1 MEGWSRNEGYR
12 GKAWPRDENSSVL
25 SKGCSIAEICSI
37 QVHWGCCHLEFSDG
51 SAERQCYLKW
61 SVDQQ
66 ASPGSWL
73 EMQILASYP
82 KPDSKSWHRAQQSF
96 NKLACVSNAYRSL
109 RSALLH
115 IGITFIPRLCVCMQ
129 SHFSHVL
136 LFGTLWTV
144 AYQVSLSLGFSR
156 QEYWSGLSCPSPGNL
171 PNPGIDPGSP
181 ALQADSLPL
190 NLQIALG
197 SMAILKIFILLIQGN
212 RVSFHFFKLS
222 SIPLIS
228 VFSGFRL

>member
-1 MEGWSRNEGYR
+1 MCGFISGSLFCSTDLCICFCASTMLFDYCSFAVYSEVWGVITPTLFFFSRWLQQFGVFCSYIWIFTYS
-12 GKAWPRDENSSVL
+12 GSVKNVMGVL
-25 SKGCSIAEICSI
+25 IDVI
-37 QVHWGCCHLEFSDG
+37 
-51 SAERQCYLKW
+51 
-61 SVDQQ
+61 
-66 ASPGSWL
+66 
-73 EMQILASYP
+73 
-82 KPDSKSWHRAQQSF
+82 
-96 NKLACVSNAYRSL
+96 
-109 RSALLH
+109 
-115 IGITFIPRLCVCMQ
+115 
-129 SHFSHVL
+129 SHVWL
-136 LFGTLWTV
+136 IATLWTV
-144 AYQVSLSLGFSR
+144 AHQAPLSMGFSR